1 MTDERMGGAQPL
13 GYHIETYGCQMNVR
27 DSETMAG
34 LLESLGMRRAASMQ
48 EADVI
53 VFNTCCVRDHAER
66 RVFGNV
72 GFTRLIKE
80 ERPDAVIAVCGC
92 MMQQCEVAVR
102 LFDRFPFVSLV
113 FGTHVLHRLPEMIRR
128 ALAGERLCVTDED
141 DLSIVE
147 GLPARRA
154 PGQSAFVNIM
164 FGCNNFCTYCIVPY
178 VRGRERSRTP
188 EAVEQEART
197 LAQEGY
203 TEITLLGQNVN
214 SYGRGLPEGTD
225 FPALLRRL
233 NGVDGI
239 RRIRFMTSHPKD
251 LSDGLIEAM
260 ATLDKV
266 CPHIHLPLQS
276 GSDAVLQAMNRRYTR
291 EQYAA
296 TVAKLRAAVPEV
308 ELTTD
313 IIVGFPGETE
323 EDFLDTMDMMRRIG
337 FAAAYTFQ
345 YSPRAGT
352 RAAAMPEQ
360 VPSAVKRER
369 LHRLNALQAE
379 MTERN
384 NRAYI
389 GRGGEVLVEGA
400 GKRAGAQVAF
410 GKLPNFK
417 MVYFPGNDELIGRYL
432 PVRVTGVK
440 GNSLFGEREEERA

>member
-92 MMQQCEVAVR
+92 MMQQREVAVR

-154 PGQSAFVNIM
+154 PGQSAFVNTM

-188 EAVEQEART
+188 EAVEQEVRA

-266 CPHIHLPLQS
+266 CPHIICRCNP
-276 GSDAVLQAMNRRYTR
+276 ARTPFCRR
-291 EQYAA
+291 
-296 TVAKLRAAVPEV
+296 
-308 ELTTD
+308 
-313 IIVGFPGETE
+313 
-323 EDFLDTMDMMRRIG
+323 
-337 FAAAYTFQ
+337 
-345 YSPRAGT
+345 
-352 RAAAMPEQ
+352 
-360 VPSAVKRER
+360 
-369 LHRLNALQAE
+369 
-379 MTERN
+379 
-384 NRAYI
+384 
-389 GRGGEVLVEGA
+389 
-400 GKRAGAQVAF
+400 
-410 GKLPNFK
+410 
-417 MVYFPGNDELIGRYL
+417 
-432 PVRVTGVK
+432 
-440 GNSLFGEREEERA
+440 

>member
-92 MMQQCEVAVR
+92 MMQQREVAVR

-188 EAVEQEART
+188 EAVEQEVRA

-352 RAAAMPEQ
+352 RAARHAGAG
-360 VPSAVKRER
+360 AVRRQARAAAPPQRAAGGDDGAQQPR
-369 LHRLNALQAE
+369 LYRPRRRGA
-379 MTERN
+379 
-384 NRAYI
+384 
-389 GRGGEVLVEGA
+389 RGGRRQA
-400 GKRAGAQVAF
+400 RRRAGRLREAAQLQDGV
-410 GKLPNFK
+410 
-417 MVYFPGNDELIGRYL
+417 FPGQRRADRPLPARARQGRQGQF
-432 PVRVTGVK
+432 PVW
-440 GNSLFGEREEERA
+440 

>member
-92 MMQQCEVAVR
+92 MMQQREVAVR

-188 EAVEQEART
+188 EAVEQEVRA

-225 FPALLRRL
+225 FPALLRRPQRRGRHPAHPL
-233 NGVDGI
+233 HDVAPEGSLRRTDRGDGHARQGLPAHPSAAAI
-239 RRIRFMTSHPKD
+239 RLGRRFAGDEPP
-251 LSDGLIEAM
+251 LYARAVCRDGG
-260 ATLDKV
+260 K
-266 CPHIHLPLQS
+266 
-276 GSDAVLQAMNRRYTR
+276 
-291 EQYAA
+291 AA
-296 TVAKLRAAVPEV
+296 RGGAGGGADDGYHRGL
-308 ELTTD
+308 
-313 IIVGFPGETE
+313 PGETE